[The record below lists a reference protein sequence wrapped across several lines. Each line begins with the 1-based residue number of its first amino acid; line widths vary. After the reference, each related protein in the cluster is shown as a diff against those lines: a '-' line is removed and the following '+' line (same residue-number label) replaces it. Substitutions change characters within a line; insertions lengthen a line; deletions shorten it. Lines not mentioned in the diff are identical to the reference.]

1 MSNSFVIKLFCMV
14 ADQSG
19 LMMDRAA
26 SKSAHSEIATSVAG
40 IAGEIKG
47 LHSGVAAVNSLGPA
61 LLGTSF
67 FASVSE
73 GKSITSPFG
82 GALKKLNR
90 MPIFS
95 NVSAAPVHDQAQS

>member
-1 MSNSFVIKLFCMV
+1 MSNSFVIKLFCMI
-14 ADQSG
+14 ADQNG
-19 LMMDRAA
+19 LVMDRAA
-26 SKSAHSEIATSVAG
+26 SKSAHSKFATSVAG

-47 LHSGVAAVNSLGPA
+47 LHSGAAAVNSLVPA
-61 LLGTSF
+61 LLGTSIIT
-67 FASVSE
+67 SVSE
-73 GKSITSPFG
+73 GKSATSPFG